1 MGGKPPAV
9 AADVPRCRSAYPPLG
24 MSRIEAAHY
33 VGVSPTMYD
42 TLVRDGRMP
51 QPKVVNSRVIWD
63 RRKIE
68 VFFSALPDRAANPA
82 EQDGWG
88 DWR

>member
-1 MGGKPPAV
+1 MRKEPTAA
-9 AADVPRCRSAYPPLG
+9 AADVPLCWPAYPPLG
-24 MSRIEAAHY
+24 MSRIEAARY
-33 VGVSPTMYD
+33 VGVSLTMYD
-42 TLVRDGRMP
+42 RMVRDGRMP

-68 VFFSALPDRAANPA
+68 VFFAALPDRAANPA
-82 EQDGWG
+82 EQDGWE